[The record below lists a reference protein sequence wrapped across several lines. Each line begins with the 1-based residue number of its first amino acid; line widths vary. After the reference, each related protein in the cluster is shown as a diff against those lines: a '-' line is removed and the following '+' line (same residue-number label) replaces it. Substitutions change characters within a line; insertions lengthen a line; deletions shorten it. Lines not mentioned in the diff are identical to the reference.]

1 MWKYEHSIETT
12 ATAEA
17 LWARWADV
25 ATWNE
30 WNADIEKV
38 EIDGPFATGSQIT
51 MTPRGGQPVQLRLTE
66 VRAHELFVD
75 EAELDGI
82 VVRTMHRLEPLS
94 DQAADPNTNTVT
106 DTDSSSSL
114 STNTAATT
122 RTRIT
127 YRTQI
132 TGPAVDEV
140 GPQLGP
146 AITSDFPETMAALAR
161 AAGA

>member
-1 MWKYEHSIETT
+1 MWEYEHSIETT

-17 LWARWADV
+17 LWARLADV
-25 ATWNE
+25 ASWKE

-38 EIDGPFATGSQIT
+38 EIDGPFTTGSRIT
-51 MTPRGGQPVQLRLTE
+51 MTPHGGEPVQLRLAE
-66 VRAHELFVD
+66 VRAHELFID

-82 VVRTMHRLEPLS
+82 VVRTTHCLAQL
-94 DQAADPNTNTVT
+94 DKAD
-106 DTDSSSSL
+106 DSG
-114 STNTAATT
+114 STTAAATT
-122 RTRIT
+122 TATARTRIT

-146 AITSDFPETMAALAR
+146 AITSDLPETMAALAR